1 MHVHLNSFALVHMGH
16 KQLKSEYG
24 TDTDLSPQRAAGV
37 LPQPRFLLLVLPPA
51 SPSRISTSE
60 QRTPLQTGG
69 SGEQQAAR
77 LSRGWRGSY
86 QPRLLHQLLAA
97 ENPAVGA
104 AVHVAG
110 AVGAAALELV
120 LLVPLVLLPLT
131 DQLLAS
137 CLLLAELV
145 LLPLTLGQIAAA
157 AVVARNLG
165 DPSRVCTPNTLH
177 PCSGY
182 NVNIYFISLSSLFR
196 KMQTANG
203 LGNGVSM
210 PKGLPY
216 PLGWIPLL
224 LPEV

>member
-51 SPSRISTSE
+51 SPSRISNSV
-60 QRTPLQTGG
+60 QRAPHQTGG
-69 SGEQQAAR
+69 PGKQPAAR

-97 ENPAVGA
+97 ENSAVGA

-120 LLVPLVLLPLT
+120 LLV
-131 DQLLAS
+131 
-137 CLLLAELV
+137 

-157 AVVARNLG
+157 AVVAQNLG
-165 DPSRVCTPNTLH
+165 DPFRVAERC
-177 PCSGY
+177 
-182 NVNIYFISLSSLFR
+182 
-196 KMQTANG
+196 
-203 LGNGVSM
+203 
-210 PKGLPY
+210 PK
-216 PLGWIPLL
+216 
-224 LPEV
+224 

>member
-1 MHVHLNSFALVHMGH
+1 
-16 KQLKSEYG
+16 
-24 TDTDLSPQRAAGV
+24 
-37 LPQPRFLLLVLPPA
+37 VLPPA

-60 QRTPLQTGG
+60 QQAPHQTGG

-120 LLVPLVLLPLT
+120 LLV
-131 DQLLAS
+131 
-137 CLLLAELV
+137 
-145 LLPLTLGQIAAA
+145 LLPLTLVQIAAA

-165 DPSRVCTPNTLH
+165 DPSRVCTPTHFTRVPATML
-177 PCSGY
+177 
-182 NVNIYFISLSSLFR
+182 IFI
-196 KMQTANG
+196 
-203 LGNGVSM
+203 
-210 PKGLPY
+210 
-216 PLGWIPLL
+216 
-224 LPEV
+224 